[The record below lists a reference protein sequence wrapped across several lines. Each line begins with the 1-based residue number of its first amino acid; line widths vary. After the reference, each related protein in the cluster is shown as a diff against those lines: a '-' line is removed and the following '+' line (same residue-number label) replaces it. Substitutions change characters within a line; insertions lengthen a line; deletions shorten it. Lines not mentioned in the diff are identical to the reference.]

1 VVLTAIAMWLHLDV
15 RTVGDMGKLPD
26 SLPVFLVPD
35 IPLNLDTLLIILPHR
50 SLAVVGLLESMM
62 TATIVDDMTDTPVI
76 KTGNAR
82 LRASPIS
89 APHLSGMAG
98 CAMIG
103 QSVINVWRSGPSVHP
118 HCRCGPAVYGSLPQ
132 GPGLANPYGRAGRRD
147 DHGFDWYLF
156 MAFSYRP

>member
-1 VVLTAIAMWLHLDV
+1 VVLTAIAIWLHLDV

-35 IPLNLDTLLIILPHR
+35 IPLNLDTLLIILPY
-50 SLAVVGLLESMM
+50 SAGLAIVGLLESMM

-89 APHLSGMAG
+89 APHLSGE
-98 CAMIG
+98 
-103 QSVINVWRSGPSVHP
+103 WR
-118 HCRCGPAVYGSLPQ
+118 AVQ
-132 GPGLANPYGRAGRRD
+132 
-147 DHGFDWYLF
+147 
-156 MAFSYRP
+156 